1 MPMVVTIS
9 YKSRV
14 VYIIIIHKS
23 IVSKSIVSI
32 VLAAVAFATFVL
44 TFAIIYY

>member
-1 MPMVVTIS
+1 MSGVVTVACE
-9 YKSRV
+9 SRV

-23 IVSKSIVSI
+23 IVSKPIVSI

-44 TFAIIYY
+44 SFVIIYC